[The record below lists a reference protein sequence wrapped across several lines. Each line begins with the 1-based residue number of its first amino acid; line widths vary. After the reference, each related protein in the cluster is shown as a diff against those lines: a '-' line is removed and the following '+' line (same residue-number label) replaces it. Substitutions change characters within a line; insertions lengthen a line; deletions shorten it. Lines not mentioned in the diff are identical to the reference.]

1 MTNSEMKKQVIEMF
15 LENVPELEGIEI
27 ANDTMLISSG
37 YVDSF
42 SVIKMIALFEDAF
55 SVTIDLDE
63 INYEDF
69 ETVDSIV
76 DKVILKGA
84 SV

>member
-55 SVTIDLDE
+55 SVTR
-63 INYEDF
+63 
-69 ETVDSIV
+69 SIMRT
-76 DKVILKGA
+76 
-84 SV
+84 SRRWTPSWTR

>member
-1 MTNSEMKKQVIEMF
+1 M
-15 LENVPELEGIEI
+15 
-27 ANDTMLISSG
+27 
-37 YVDSF
+37 DSF

-84 SV
+84 SI

>member
-37 YVDSF
+37 
-42 SVIKMIALFEDAF
+42 
-55 SVTIDLDE
+55 
-63 INYEDF
+63 
-69 ETVDSIV
+69 
-76 DKVILKGA
+76 
-84 SV
+84 

>member
-27 ANDTMLISSG
+27 ANYTMLISSG

>member
-63 INYEDF
+63 IN
-69 ETVDSIV
+69 
-76 DKVILKGA
+76 
-84 SV
+84 